1 MIYVRPE
8 DQPAFDAMK
17 ANLEVELAPKGE
29 LQLSFFLTILHAAW
43 NAQRCIALEAGLQNE
58 AVARGLADAMF
69 DDELARKLDRLY
81 RYKKTHETARRQAIA
96 ELRKLQTEAFSRN
109 EPNAVT
115 EQRPSVLV
123 DTTKSAQA
131 ARKPKLKPQPDPLT
145 TPHDI
150 DAEIRA
156 LTTYAVRNLKR
167 PPIAA

>member
-8 DQPAFDAMK
+8 DQSAFDAMK
-17 ANLEVELAPKGE
+17 ANLEAELAPKGE

-43 NAQRCIALEAGLQNE
+43 NAHRCIALEAGLQNE
-58 AVARGLADAMF
+58 ANSRGLADAMF
-69 DDELARKLDRLY
+69 DDEELASKLDRLY
-81 RYKKTHETARRQAIA
+81 RYKKMHETTRRQAIA
-96 ELRKLQTEAFSRN
+96 ELRKLQTEAFFRN
-109 EPNAVT
+109 EPKPAE
-115 EQRPSVLV
+115 EQQPSILV
-123 DTTKSAQA
+123 DTTKSA
-131 ARKPKLKPQPDPLT
+131 RTTSKPKPQPDPLT